1 MIIWIMIVI
10 FGVLSIVFFM
20 GKGAFLI
27 AGYNTAKVEDKLKYD
42 EKKLCRVIGVGCL
55 IVTISLL
62 LAQLFEEMAVYFCSI
77 GILLGVIVMFVGT
90 SFFCNNKG
98 EKNNDRTGK
107 KGILKSK
114 GFWSG
119 LFTVG
124 VCLFVGVT
132 LFTGHVKV
140 EFYDQYLSVGSD
152 SWATK
157 TIEVDYE
164 NIENIEYVS
173 DIELGKR
180 TFGVGSAVLNAGHFK
195 NKTYGDYNLYAYTS
209 CKEYIVLHTESGIV
223 VFNDKDEA
231 KTKSLYQQIED
242 KLKK

>member
-90 SFFCNNKG
+90 SFFCNNKVR
-98 EKNNDRTGK
+98 KIMIKQVK
-107 KGILKSK
+107 K
-114 GFWSG
+114 
-119 LFTVG
+119 
-124 VCLFVGVT
+124 
-132 LFTGHVKV
+132 
-140 EFYDQYLSVGSD
+140 
-152 SWATK
+152 
-157 TIEVDYE
+157 
-164 NIENIEYVS
+164 VS
-173 DIELGKR
+173 
-180 TFGVGSAVLNAGHFK
+180 
-195 NKTYGDYNLYAYTS
+195 
-209 CKEYIVLHTESGIV
+209 
-223 VFNDKDEA
+223 
-231 KTKSLYQQIED
+231 
-242 KLKK
+242 

>member
-1 MIIWIMIVI
+1 MY
-10 FGVLSIVFFM
+10 
-20 GKGAFLI
+20 K
-27 AGYNTAKVEDKLKYD
+27 
-42 EKKLCRVIGVGCL
+42 RQGVGCL

-98 EKNNDRTGK
+98 EKNNDKTGK

-132 LFTGHVKV
+132 LFTGC
-140 EFYDQYLSVGSD
+140 L
-152 SWATK
+152 
-157 TIEVDYE
+157 
-164 NIENIEYVS
+164 
-173 DIELGKR
+173 L
-180 TFGVGSAVLNAGHFK
+180 
-195 NKTYGDYNLYAYTS
+195 YTS
-209 CKEYIVLHTESGIV
+209 RCV
-223 VFNDKDEA
+223 
-231 KTKSLYQQIED
+231 
-242 KLKK
+242 